1 RSRRD
6 LAGGGHPG
14 GRGPRG
20 RRARVR
26 GHARGAG
33 RGPGRGRGSARQRCG
48 LQRGAAPR
56 GPARREGRP
65 AQRGAAQRRRGH
77 RRGRS
82 VRIDAGRRPPRRAS
96 DRLRRR
102 SRPAGTIRARFA
114 GPQAAAGER
123 AMSATH
129 LDRLIAS
136 ALEQMA
142 VRAARVGLK
151 ELRARASAAQA
162 PRGFA
167 AALQAAKERG
177 RALIA
182 EVKRASPRRGAIAPH
197 LDPGALA
204 AAYERGGAAC
214 VSVLTDRANFGGSL
228 EDLDAARRAC
238 ALPVLRKDFLV
249 TPYQIYESRA
259 HGADAVL
266 LIAAALT
273 PPLLS
278 ELRAL

>member
-1 RSRRD
+1 
-6 LAGGGHPG
+6 
-14 GRGPRG
+14 
-20 RRARVR
+20 
-26 GHARGAG
+26 
-33 RGPGRGRGSARQRCG
+33 
-48 LQRGAAPR
+48 
-56 GPARREGRP
+56 
-65 AQRGAAQRRRGH
+65 
-77 RRGRS
+77 
-82 VRIDAGRRPPRRAS
+82 
-96 DRLRRR
+96 
-102 SRPAGTIRARFA
+102 
-114 GPQAAAGER
+114 
-123 AMSATH
+123 MSATH

-142 VRAARVGLK
+142 ARAARAPLK
-151 ELRARASAAQA
+151 EVRARASAAPA

-182 EVKRASPRRGAIAPH
+182 EVKRASPSRGAIAPD
-197 LDPGALA
+197 LDPGELA

-228 EDLDAARRAC
+228 DDLAAARRAC
-238 ALPVLRKDFLV
+238 ELPVLRKDFLV
-249 TPYQIYESRA
+249 TPYQIYEARA

-278 ELRAL
+278 ELRALARELGLAVLLEVHAEEELSAARAAEPDLLGINARNLKTLVVRPETFRELAPQARGIAPLVAESGVRTAADARRYAELGADALLVGQALSAASDPEAATRALVQA

>member
-1 RSRRD
+1 
-6 LAGGGHPG
+6 
-14 GRGPRG
+14 
-20 RRARVR
+20 
-26 GHARGAG
+26 
-33 RGPGRGRGSARQRCG
+33 
-48 LQRGAAPR
+48 
-56 GPARREGRP
+56 
-65 AQRGAAQRRRGH
+65 
-77 RRGRS
+77 
-82 VRIDAGRRPPRRAS
+82 
-96 DRLRRR
+96 
-102 SRPAGTIRARFA
+102 
-114 GPQAAAGER
+114 
-123 AMSATH
+123 MSATH

-142 VRAARVGLK
+142 ARAARAPLK
-151 ELRARASAAQA
+151 EVRARASAAPA

-182 EVKRASPRRGAIAPH
+182 EVKRASPSRGAIAPD
-197 LDPGALA
+197 LDPGELA

-228 EDLDAARRAC
+228 DDLVAARRAC
-238 ALPVLRKDFLV
+238 ELPVLRKDFLV
-249 TPYQIYESRA
+249 TPYQIYEARA

-278 ELRAL
+278 ELRALARELGLAVLLEVHAEEELSAARAAEPDLLGINARNLKTLVVRPETFRELAPQARGIAPLVAESGVRTAADARRYAELGADALLVGQALSAASDPEAATRALVQA

>member
-1 RSRRD
+1 
-6 LAGGGHPG
+6 
-14 GRGPRG
+14 
-20 RRARVR
+20 
-26 GHARGAG
+26 
-33 RGPGRGRGSARQRCG
+33 
-48 LQRGAAPR
+48 
-56 GPARREGRP
+56 
-65 AQRGAAQRRRGH
+65 
-77 RRGRS
+77 
-82 VRIDAGRRPPRRAS
+82 
-96 DRLRRR
+96 
-102 SRPAGTIRARFA
+102 
-114 GPQAAAGER
+114 
-123 AMSATH
+123 MSATH

-142 VRAARVGLK
+142 ARAARAPLK
-151 ELRARASAAQA
+151 EVRARASAAPA

-182 EVKRASPRRGAIAPH
+182 EVKRASPSRGAIAPD
-197 LDPGALA
+197 LDPGELA

-228 EDLDAARRAC
+228 DDLVAARRAC

-249 TPYQIYESRA
+249 TPYQIYEARA

-278 ELRAL
+278 ELRALARELGLAVLLEVHAEEELSAARAAEPDLLGINARNLKTLVVRPETFRELAPQARGIAPLVAESGVRTAADARRYAELGADALLVGQALSAASDPEAATRALVQA

>member
-1 RSRRD
+1 
-6 LAGGGHPG
+6 
-14 GRGPRG
+14 
-20 RRARVR
+20 
-26 GHARGAG
+26 
-33 RGPGRGRGSARQRCG
+33 
-48 LQRGAAPR
+48 
-56 GPARREGRP
+56 
-65 AQRGAAQRRRGH
+65 
-77 RRGRS
+77 
-82 VRIDAGRRPPRRAS
+82 
-96 DRLRRR
+96 
-102 SRPAGTIRARFA
+102 
-114 GPQAAAGER
+114 
-123 AMSATH
+123 MSATH

-142 VRAARVGLK
+142 ARAARAPLK
-151 ELRARASAAQA
+151 EVRAGASAAPA

-182 EVKRASPRRGAIAPH
+182 EVKRASPSRGAIAPD
-197 LDPGALA
+197 LRPGELA

-228 EDLDAARRAC
+228 DDLAAARRAC
-238 ALPVLRKDFLV
+238 ALPLLRKDFLV
-249 TPYQIYESRA
+249 TPYQIYEARA

-278 ELRAL
+278 ELRALARELGLTVLLEVHAEEELSAARAAEPDLLGINARNLKTLVVRPETFRELAPQARGIAPLVAESGVRTAADARRYAELGADALLVGQALSAASDPEAATRALVQA

>member
-1 RSRRD
+1 
-6 LAGGGHPG
+6 
-14 GRGPRG
+14 
-20 RRARVR
+20 
-26 GHARGAG
+26 
-33 RGPGRGRGSARQRCG
+33 
-48 LQRGAAPR
+48 
-56 GPARREGRP
+56 
-65 AQRGAAQRRRGH
+65 
-77 RRGRS
+77 
-82 VRIDAGRRPPRRAS
+82 
-96 DRLRRR
+96 
-102 SRPAGTIRARFA
+102 
-114 GPQAAAGER
+114 
-123 AMSATH
+123 MSATH

-142 VRAARVGLK
+142 ARAARAPLK
-151 ELRARASAAQA
+151 EVRARASAAPA

-182 EVKRASPRRGAIAPH
+182 EVKRASPSRGAIAPD
-197 LDPGALA
+197 LDPGELA

-228 EDLDAARRAC
+228 DDLAAARRAC
-238 ALPVLRKDFLV
+238 ELPVLRKDFLV
-249 TPYQIYESRA
+249 TPYQIFEARA

-278 ELRAL
+278 ELRALARELGLAVLLEVHAEEELSAARAAEPDLLGINARNLKTLVVRPETFRELAPQARGIAPLVAESGVRTAADARRYAELGADALLVGQALSAASDPEAATRALVQA